1 MPNTAITIYSVK
13 PDNSASGRFTLVGN
27 PDFVD
32 EARIVMPDQ
41 LPTANQVLAF
51 DGVDHFY
58 WRTVSTT
65 YTFNIVQ
72 LTGTGTNP
80 TAVETLYQYSITAD
94 GDVTLPTAD
103 LASHGLPMFVKNS
116 QQSTGRLT
124 VKADGATAKLD
135 GVETGFMQLEIGAT
149 LHIIWDNTNQN
160 WIIV

>member
-32 EARIVMPDQ
+32 EARIVMPQD
-41 LPTANQVLAF
+41 LPSANQVLAF
-51 DGVDHFY
+51 DGIDHFY

-72 LTGTGTNP
+72 VTGSGTNP
-80 TAVETLYQYSITAD
+80 TAVETLYQYTLLSE
-94 GDVTLPTAD
+94 GSVTLPTAD
-103 LASHGLPMFVKNS
+103 LASNGLPMFIKNS
-116 QQSTGRLT
+116 KQSTAGLT
-124 VKADGATAKLD
+124 VNAGGATAKLD
-135 GVETGFMQLEIGAT
+135 GEAAGFKPLAVGLSM
-149 LHIIWDNTNQN
+149 HIIWDNAQQN